1 MSSRR
6 RPEKLSATKRRELQV
21 AAAVAREA
29 VVALHVQRALELV
42 QHAAGRVPALRMVD
56 IYLRLLGLTGATAEV
71 VVNRA
76 LASLGRNRSPDASN
90 ENSLLADHEDEEQQ
104 DTSLLRAI
112 KGRLRGRVHD
122 TLRRTVELHT
132 GATQAALLDLHV
144 HHARQFINMVGEGQG
159 IESACRMY
167 AELVHVPT
175 TLLPVLYIFVLDQM
189 AAEEMPKAW
198 TPATPARASA
208 ERLPD
213 MVSRTRQQ
221 NHRARRPA

>member
-6 RPEKLSATKRRELQV
+6 GSGKLSAVKRRELQV

-76 LASLGRNRSPDASN
+76 LASIGRNRSPDSTA
-90 ENSLLADHEDEEQQ
+90 ENSLLSDHEDEEQQ
-104 DTSLLRAI
+104 DMSLLRSI

-122 TLRRTVELHT
+122 TLRRSVELHT

-144 HHARQFINMVGEGQG
+144 HHARTFIELLGEGQG
-159 IESACRMY
+159 IEAGCKMY
-167 AELVHVPT
+167 AELVHVPAS
-175 TLLPVLYIFVLDQM
+175 LMPVLYIFVLDQM
-189 AAEEMPKAW
+189 ASEEMPKPW
-198 TPATPARASA
+198 TPAAPARAT
-208 ERLPD
+208 ERIPE
-213 MVSRTRQQ
+213 VGQRTRPHA
-221 NHRARRPA
+221 HRARRPA